1 MNILFYGTK
10 KYDEEFFDAILPE
23 YPELSIHYLE
33 ANLSPETAALAAGYE
48 AICAF
53 VNANIGAET
62 VEQLHRQGVK
72 LILMRC
78 AGSIHQRLLQSMRWH
93 WRSQQIVIRTRLIS
107 SAEKMISA

>member
-53 VNANIGAET
+53 VNANIGAKT

-72 LILMRC
+72 LILML
-78 AGSIHQRLLQSMRWH
+78 SLIH
-93 WRSQQIVIRTRLIS
+93 I
-107 SAEKMISA
+107 

>member
-53 VNANIGAET
+53 VNANILGLR
-62 VEQLHRQGVK
+62 QLNS
-72 LILMRC
+72 C
-78 AGSIHQRLLQSMRWH
+78 
-93 WRSQQIVIRTRLIS
+93 IVRALN
-107 SAEKMISA
+107 

>member
-1 MNILFYGTK
+1 MR
-10 KYDEEFFDAILPE
+10 ILPE

-72 LILMRC
+72 LNFNALC
-78 AGSIHQRLLQSMRWH
+78 RL
-93 WRSQQIVIRTRLIS
+93 QQCRF
-107 SAEKMISA
+107 

>member
-1 MNILFYGTK
+1 MFSKNWEPFQGNHLLEKEIAYEHFVLWYQ

-53 VNANIGAET
+53 VNANIGAKT
-62 VEQLHRQGVK
+62 VEQLHRQGV
-72 LILMRC
+72 
-78 AGSIHQRLLQSMRWH
+78 
-93 WRSQQIVIRTRLIS
+93 
-107 SAEKMISA
+107 

>member
-53 VNANIGAET
+53 VNANIGAKT

-78 AGSIHQRLLQSMRWH
+78 MRWH